1 MGFGSL
7 GESSLNRFKRGRKTM
22 QMGKQF
28 AQVEIPVKLQLT
40 SSDVRRLEKAGKY
53 GVRNALKTVA
63 QFALEPARDD
73 ARKLSSQGIGRA
85 EKSFRKGRGGITEYT
100 VRNKRRRIRSYR
112 AGVKKKGAYSMRG
125 RADGIGD
132 VTLLLSVKTTSDYY
146 NFVANFWEHGW
157 TVSGK
162 QLPGNQFMTKAVEQ
176 NRTEVETR
184 FARGVARAVE
194 VSPRRLR
201 NADLKGLA

>member
-7 GESSLNRFKRGRKTM
+7 GEREFNQYKRGRKTM

-40 SSDVRRLEKAGKY
+40 AADVRRLEKAGKY
-53 GVRNALKTVA
+53 GVKNALKTVA

-73 ARKLSSQGIGRA
+73 ARKLSGLGIGRA
-85 EKSFRKGRGGITEYT
+85 EKTFRKGRGGITEYT
-100 VRNKRRRIRSYR
+100 VRNKRRKIRSYR

-157 TVSGK
+157 TVSGRD
-162 QLPGNQFMTKAVEQ
+162 LPGNQFMTKAVEQ
-176 NRTEVETR
+176 NLTDVKTR
-184 FARGVARAVE
+184 FARGVAAAVE

-201 NADLKGLA
+201 KSDLRGLA